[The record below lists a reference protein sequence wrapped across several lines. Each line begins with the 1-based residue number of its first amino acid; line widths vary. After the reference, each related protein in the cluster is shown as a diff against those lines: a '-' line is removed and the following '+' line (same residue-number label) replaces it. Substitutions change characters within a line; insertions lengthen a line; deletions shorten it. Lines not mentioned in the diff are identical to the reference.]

1 MRKWTFAVAIIT
13 QLLLYSPFLLVIG
26 YLTLKKLM
34 FLEIVFINQGKA
46 VVRSQNVKYTT
57 LWKVNIAGKS
67 FFKNLP

>member
-13 QLLLYSPFLLVIG
+13 QLLLYSPFLSVIG

-57 LWKVNIAGKS
+57 LWEVNIAGKS
-67 FFKNLP
+67 FLKNLP